1 MNKSIVKWVA
11 LLLFFSGG
19 CSLSYQ
25 ILWRKLLIPVMG
37 GSTWATT
44 TILATFMTG
53 LALGSFYSEKIR
65 TKNPLRVYGYL
76 ELAIAV
82 YSVVALWIFPYA
94 SWLLAPL
101 YSLIDANFIFFI
113 ILQFLV
119 AFLLFVI
126 PSFLMGIT
134 LPMLVF
140 HFSQQKDLFANTAT
154 LYAANTFGAALG
166 VVFATF
172 VLLPWCGITYSA
184 YMTSLLSAGIAM
196 SALRM
201 SRHSHCEVPQS
212 TAATW
217 VPDSLCLWAFM
228 CGAIGLFLEISW
240 TRILVVVFGSSTYA
254 FSIILLSILLS
265 IALGSWWVRKFIL
278 LQDNYRSFLYTL
290 LCGNI
295 LFIAL
300 SLYIINFLPNFFMSL
315 TYLCN
320 ENLVLFLILQGVTT
334 GIVIFVPMTL
344 LGMLLPVIIEG
355 YKLKTQATSKAVTY
369 VYGYNTLGAIF
380 GSMGAGF
387 FCIPIFG
394 VHASLKFCIYLGCAV
409 LLLTL
414 LKETSRQVPK
424 LLCVVFTALLVF
436 ISPTMN
442 VQAFHKSLFRKAL
455 VKKEKLS
462 YDAKLIYAEDG
473 INSTVTVYRDFYH
486 TSLNINGKT
495 DASTSQDLDTQYLL
509 GHIPMF
515 LASQSKNVFVLGLG
529 SGATVHAVA
538 THKDAQVDVV
548 EMEEAVI
555 TASGY
560 FKAINGNV
568 TKNPRVK
575 IYVEDARTFL
585 KYRDKTYDVMISE
598 PSNPWVEGSGSVFT
612 KEFYD
617 IVNSKL
623 NQGGVFC
630 QWIQGYEISRQT
642 FDTILATLKAT
653 FPHVVIFRQDFD
665 FLCIATREPLK
676 LTYKELQ
683 NKFVGKELQKT
694 LKRIGIHNPAELLC
708 GLYGSLPDDTVHVQK
723 INRDDNVILEY
734 RAPLEMYRGI
744 NFKPQRLKTA
754 DYFAR
759 LCTYFYSDLSADEA
773 VEKVILA
780 LRTLQP
786 EEWPRI
792 KELAKYSK
800 NQAHMEAIASIAEQR
815 HKMLQNKDEMVR
827 EAAVL
832 ITQGKVQP
840 ALYKLEE
847 IISLDP
853 LDPSGYRLLAKIY
866 TRLQKVQLAMTCY
879 EQIVWLAPEDYV
891 SRLNVGLLTYQNG
904 KKEVAEQHMRE
915 TFEIYPQYL
924 EGRLA
929 WIALFV
935 NNKEFDKAKDFYRK
949 SLAMINKK
957 DRDEFKMKYIA
968 LMEKKDKEKK

>member
-1 MNKSIVKWVA
+1 MVKWVA

-44 TILATFMTG
+44 TILATFMAG
-53 LALGSFYSEKIR
+53 LALGSFYAEKIR
-65 TKNPLRVYGYL
+65 TQTPLRVYGYL
-76 ELAIAV
+76 ELGIAI
-82 YSVVALWIFPYA
+82 YSIIALWTFPYA

-101 YSLIDANFIFFI
+101 YSLVDANFTFFI
-113 ILQFLV
+113 VLQFTV
-119 AFLLFVI
+119 VFLLFVI

-134 LPMLVF
+134 LPLLVF
-140 HFSQQKDLFANTAT
+140 HFSQHKNLFANTAT
-154 LYAANTFGAALG
+154 LYAANTFGAAFG
-166 VVFATF
+166 VALTTF
-172 VLLPWCGITYSA
+172 LLLPQFGITYSA
-184 YMTSLLSAGIAM
+184 YITSLFSAGIAI

-201 SRHSHCEVPQS
+201 SSHFHCELPQKVS
-212 TAATW
+212 QKW
-217 VPDSLCLWAFM
+217 VPDSLCLWAFI
-228 CGAIGLFLEISW
+228 CGAMGLFLEISW
-240 TRILVVVFGSSTYA
+240 TRILVVIFGSSTYA

-278 LQDNYRSFLYTL
+278 SKENYRSFLYTL
-290 LCGNI
+290 LCCNI
-295 LFIAL
+295 IFIAL
-300 SLYIINFLPNFFMSL
+300 SLYIINFLPNFFVSL

-320 ENLVLFLILQGVTT
+320 ENLLLFLLLQGVTT
-334 GIVIFVPMTL
+334 GVVIFVPMTL

-380 GSMGAGF
+380 GSVAAGF
-387 FCIPIFG
+387 LCIPIFG
-394 VHASLKFCIYLGCAV
+394 VHASLKFCIYLGCAALFV
-409 LLLTL
+409 TL
-414 LKETSRQVPK
+414 LKEKSPQVPK
-424 LLCVVFTALLVF
+424 LVCVVFTAVLVF
-436 ISPTMN
+436 VSPTMN

-455 VKKEKLS
+455 TNKEKS
-462 YDAKLIYAEDG
+462 NYDAKLIYAKDG
-473 INSTVTVYRDFYH
+473 INSSVTVYRDFYH

-495 DASTSQDLDTQYLL
+495 DASTAEDLDTQYLL

-515 LASQSKNVFVLGLG
+515 LAPQNNDVFVLGLG

-538 THKDAQVDVV
+538 THKDSQVDVV
-548 EMEEAVI
+548 EMERAVI
-555 TASGY
+555 EASGY
-560 FKAINGNV
+560 FKAINGDV

-585 KYRDKTYDVMISE
+585 KYREKTYDVMISE

-617 IVNSKL
+617 IVESKL
-623 NQGGVFC
+623 KPDGVFC

-665 FLCIATREPLK
+665 FLCIATRKPLYTTHK
-676 LTYKELQ
+676 SLQ
-683 NKFVGKELQKT
+683 SKFVGTELQTT
-694 LKRIGIHNPAELLC
+694 LKRIGIESPAQLLC
-708 GLYGSLPDDTVHVQK
+708 GLYGLLPDDAIHVRE

-734 RAPLEMYRGI
+734 RAPIEMYRGTS
-744 NFKPQRLKTA
+744 FQRQKMSTKEYFTRLHTRFLK
-754 DYFAR
+754 
-759 LCTYFYSDLSADEA
+759 DLSSDEA
-773 VEKVILA
+773 VEKVVSAI
-780 LRTLQP
+780 RTLMP
-786 EEWPRI
+786 EQWQKI
-792 KELAKYSK
+792 KELATYSTNK
-800 NQAHMEAIASIAEQR
+800 AHMQAIASIAQQR
-815 HKMLQNKDEMVR
+815 YKMLQNKDEMVR
-827 EAAVL
+827 EAALL

-866 TRLQKVQLAMTCY
+866 TRLQKVDYAMKCY

-904 KKEVAEQHMRE
+904 NKDVAQRHMRE

-935 NNKEFDKAKDFYRK
+935 NNKEFDKAKDFYHK
-949 SLAMINKK
+949 SLPFINEK

-968 LMEKKDKEKK
+968 FMEKQYKEKK